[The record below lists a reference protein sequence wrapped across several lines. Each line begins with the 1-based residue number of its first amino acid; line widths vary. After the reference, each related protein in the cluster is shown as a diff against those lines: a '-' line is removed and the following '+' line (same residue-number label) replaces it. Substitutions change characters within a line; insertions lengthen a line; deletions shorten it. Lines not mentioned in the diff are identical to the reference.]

1 MNKNT
6 LYDLMNQRAEAMKL
20 AEKALT
26 DNDQTAYNEQMEAVK
41 GLNEQIERWNALN
54 EQKGLH
60 KLPESGAPAGTPK
73 AAEPELTG
81 YEKAVKAFAD
91 AARTGFRAKA
101 IEAGSMMNTEVGADG
116 GYTVPEDIVT
126 RIVELRDVK
135 ETLLSEVQVVSV
147 TTMSGRRTMK
157 KRGQHTGFATVAE
170 AAKYPKKEGPQF
182 ATVSYEIEKRGGF
195 LPVTTELYE
204 DSDAN
209 IAAVAEGW
217 LADEAAVTANRMIM
231 EQVSTKLATGL
242 DGLDGIIKGWIGL
255 GAAFRAT
262 SKIYTNDDG
271 LAWLATLKDKNDR
284 YLLSPNPA
292 DAKQLQLAAGPHVIP
307 VKTYDNDTMPT
318 DGTKIPMIIGDLKQG
333 VVYWDRRQF
342 TLKVSDVAVAG
353 DLNAFEEDLIL
364 WRGSMR
370 SDCTLWDDTAFVNG
384 YVDTGA
390 AG

>member
-26 DNDQTAYNEQMEAVK
+26 DNDQTAYDTQMETVK
-41 GLNEQIERWNALN
+41 GLNEQIDRWNALN
-54 EQKGLH
+54 EQKDLH
-60 KLPESGAPAGTPK
+60 KLPEGGAPAAAPK
-73 AAEPELTG
+73 AKEPELTG
-81 YEKAVKAFAD
+81 YEKAVKSFAE
-91 AARTGFRAKA
+91 AARGGFRVKA

-116 GYTVPEDIVT
+116 GYTVPEDIVA
-126 RIVELRDVK
+126 RIEELRDVK
-135 ETLLSEVQVVSV
+135 ESLLSEVKVVKV
-147 TTMSGRRTMK
+147 TTMNGRRTMK

-170 AAKYPKKEGPQF
+170 AAKHPKKAGPEF
-182 ATVSYEIEKRGGF
+182 ATVDYKIEKRGGF
-195 LPVTTELYE
+195 LPVTSELYE

-209 IAAVAEGW
+209 IAAVVEGW
-217 LADEAAVTANRMIM
+217 LADEAAVTANRMIL
-231 EQVSTKLATGL
+231 EQVGTKLATAME
-242 DGLDGIIKGWIGL
+242 GLDGIIKAWIGL

-292 DAKQLQLAAGPHVIP
+292 DPKQLQLAAGPHVIP

-318 DGTKIPMIIGDLKQG
+318 EDGKIPMIVGDLQQG

-342 TLKVSDVAVAG
+342 TLKVSDTASAG
-353 DLNAFEEDLIL
+353 ELNAFEEDLIL
-364 WRGSMR
+364 WRGNMR
-370 SDCTLWDDTAFVNG
+370 SDCTLWDDTAFING
-384 YVDTGA
+384 YVTAGA

>member
-6 LYDLMNQRAEAMKL
+6 LYDLMNQRAEAMTR
-20 AEKALT
+20 AEKAL
-26 DNDQTAYNEQMEAVK
+26 NEGNQTGYDTEMETVK
-41 GLNEQIERWNALN
+41 GLNTQIERWNALN
-54 EQKGLH
+54 EQKGMH
-60 KLPESGAPAGTPK
+60 KLPEGGAPAAPK
-73 AAEPELTG
+73 AKEPELTG
-81 YEKAVKAFAD
+81 YEKAVKSFAD

-101 IEAGSMMNTEVGADG
+101 IEAGSMMNTEVDADG

-126 RIVELRDVK
+126 RIMELRDVK
-135 ETLLSEVQVVSV
+135 ESLLSEVQVIKV
-147 TTMSGRRTMK
+147 TTMTGRRTLK

-182 ATVSYEIEKRGGF
+182 TAVSYQIEKRGAW

-217 LADEAAVTANRMIM
+217 LADEAAVTANRMIR
-231 EQVSTKLATGL
+231 EQVGTKLATAM
-242 DGLDGIIKGWIGL
+242 DGLDGIIKAWIGL

-271 LAWLATLKDKNDR
+271 LAWLATLKDGSDR

-292 DAKQLQLAAGPHVIP
+292 DPKQLQLAAGPHVIP
-307 VKTYDNDTMPT
+307 IKTYDNDTLPT
-318 DGTKIPMIIGDLKQG
+318 EGTKIPMIVGDLKQG
-333 VVYWDRRQF
+333 VAYWDRRQF
-342 TLKVSDVAVAG
+342 TLKVSDVAMAG
-353 DLNAFEEDLIL
+353 DLNAFEQDLIL

-384 YVDTGA
+384 YVDTAA